1 MSKREIAR
9 LRGLVRHRRDRLE
22 AGRFVVEGTK
32 LVAEA
37 LAASHAVEKVV
48 IDSDRIDEP
57 AIDALVDAAHERDVE
72 ILELAS
78 HDVARIASTTAA
90 QPVLAAVSYTHL
102 TLPTTP
108 YV

>member
-22 AGRFVVEGTK
+22 AGCFVVEGTK

-37 LAASHAVEKVV
+37 LEAAHVVEKVV
-48 IDSDRIDEP
+48 LDRDRIDEP
-57 AIDALVDAAHERDVE
+57 AIDALVDLAHARDVP

-78 HDVARIASTTAA
+78 HDVGRLSLI
-90 QPVLAAVSYTHL
+90 HI
-102 TLPTTP
+102 
-108 YV
+108 